1 MRKKL
6 TTLSLLSL
14 LVLAAWEFF
23 KAPASAGQTAEE
35 NATTASPPAWLKS
48 EPLIIVGNWDSMPI
62 FRRRVGGGTTWQEDD
77 YRREHSEETV
87 RRLKDLGVT
96 MAIIHFYKGFG
107 LEAEKEHQED
117 ARKLAALLHKFG
129 IRVGVYIGSTI
140 AYETFLTEK
149 PEAADW
155 FVPDFL
161 GKPVFYD
168 DQTFRKRVY
177 FMHPGY
183 REYMKR
189 VLRLAVEDLKVDDI
203 DFDNTSMQAQASIFQ
218 HPLAI
223 QDFRDYLEK
232 KYPRAE
238 LKKRL
243 GFSDVRNVLPP
254 RWDKPLRTINDPLF
268 QEWADF
274 RCHQLN
280 RYYAEMAQFIRGMN
294 PNVVISTNPHSG
306 ISGRNTV
313 WDQGVDYPGLLPY
326 MDIVWTEE
334 GNEAGVT
341 PEGIL
346 VSKIRTYKMATV
358 LNRRVLT
365 YTAEISP
372 AGTLVSGKA
381 GGKLQMAESMAYN
394 RQSLG
399 MVGDVLA
406 GYSLP
411 EDQRKYIKFFVEHFE
426 DFRDVDN
433 VADVAVLHSHS
444 SLGFNPDRPWQSAML
459 FEQVLI
465 QTKVPFDIIFDQ
477 NLKDLSKYR
486 VLVLPDQ
493 ECLNDEQL
501 DLSRRFVNQGGG
513 LVATEHSSLYTEW
526 RQRRRDFGLKD
537 LLKVD
542 APPWHGA
549 DEPEELLHTGPVR
562 NLVGRGRVV
571 YVPEVKPATAKP
583 PTAPMTSEYWKLPVN
598 WEELAS
604 AVSWAAGD
612 HLSLEV
618 KAPLTV
624 TAELLE
630 QKKSNRLLV
639 HLLNYDVQRS
649 PIVRNIE
656 IILKIPD
663 GRRVEEI
670 SLLSPD
676 EEQAQPRTYVVRDK
690 GIVVNVPHLRTYS
703 LILVRLQH
711 P

>member
-6 TTLSLLSL
+6 TAPTLIFLFAW
-14 LVLAAWEFF
+14 AAWALL
-23 KAPASAGQTAEE
+23 KAGASSGRTVEEITA
-35 NATTASPPAWLKS
+35 AASPPAWLES
-48 EPLIIVGNWDSMPI
+48 GPLIIVGNWDSMPI
-62 FRRRVGGGTTWQEDD
+62 FRRRVGGGTTWQEHE
-77 YRREHSEETV
+77 YLKEHSEETV

-107 LEAEKEHQED
+107 LEAEKEHEED
-117 ARKLAALLHKFG
+117 ARKLAVMLHKFG

-140 AYETFLTEK
+140 AYETFLAEK

-168 DQTFRKRVY
+168 DHTFRKRVY

-203 DFDNTSMQAQASIFQ
+203 DFDNTSMQAQAPIFQ

-223 QDFRDYLEK
+223 QDFRGYLRT
-232 KYPRAE
+232 KYPSE
-238 LKKRL
+238 VLKKRL
-243 GFSDVRNVLPP
+243 GFSDVRYVLPP
-254 RWDKPLRTINDPLF
+254 QWDKPLRTINDPLF

-346 VSKIRTYKMATV
+346 VSKIRTYKMATA
-358 LNRRVLT
+358 LRKRVLT

-372 AGTLVSGKA
+372 NGTLVSGKA

-394 RQSLG
+394 RQCLG
-399 MVGDVLA
+399 MVGGMLA
-406 GYSLP
+406 GYSAAD
-411 EDQRKYIKFFVEHFE
+411 DQRKYIKFFVHHF
-426 DFRDVDN
+426 DHYRDVVN
-433 VADVAVLHSHS
+433 VADVGVLHSHAS
-444 SLGFNPDRPWQSAML
+444 MAFNNDRPWQSAML
-459 FEQVLI
+459 FEQTLI
-465 QTKVPFDIIFDQ
+465 QAKIPFDIIFDHH
-477 NLKDLSKYR
+477 LKDLSKYR
-486 VLVLPDQ
+486 VLALPDQ
-493 ECLNDEQL
+493 ECLNNEQL
-501 DLSRRFVNQGGG
+501 ELIRSFVQQGGG

-526 RQRRRDFGLKD
+526 RQRRPDFGLQD
-537 LLKVD
+537 LLKVS
-542 APPWHGA
+542 APPWPGRSEA
-549 DEPEELLHTGPVR
+549 EDLLKIGPVR
-562 NLVGRGRVV
+562 SAVGRGRVV
-571 YVPEVKPATAKP
+571 YLPEVKPAVEKP
-583 PTAPMTSEYWKLPVN
+583 PTAPMTSVYWKLPVN
-598 WEELAS
+598 EEELIA
-604 AVSWAAGD
+604 AVKWAAGQR
-612 HLSLEV
+612 LSLEV
-618 KAPLTV
+618 KAPPTV
-624 TAELLE
+624 AAELME
-630 QKKSNRLLV
+630 QRQKGELLL
-639 HLLNYDVQRS
+639 HLLNYNFVRTPSVANIEVSLQL
-649 PIVRNIE
+649 PQGKKVRN
-656 IILKIPD
+656 
-663 GRRVEEI
+663 V

-676 EEQAQPRTYVVRDK
+676 EETAEGLPATVRD
-690 GIVVNVPHLRTYS
+690 GRASFVVPRLETYD
-703 LILVRLQH
+703 LVVIQLE
-711 P
+711 

>member
-1 MRKKL
+1 MHRKL
-6 TTLSLLSL
+6 TALTMVLLFSW
-14 LVLAAWEFF
+14 AAWELF
-23 KAPASAGQTAEE
+23 KAPARADQTAQG
-35 NATTASPPAWLKS
+35 TTAATSPPAWLNA

-77 YRREHSEETV
+77 YRKEHSEETV

-107 LEAEKEHQED
+107 LEAEKEHQKD
-117 ARKLAALLHKFG
+117 ARKLAALLHKYG

-140 AYETFLTEK
+140 AYETFLAEK

-203 DFDNTSMQAQASIFQ
+203 DFDNTSMQAQPPILQ

-223 QDFRDYLEK
+223 QDFRDYLQN
-232 KYPRAE
+232 KYPRE
-238 LKKRL
+238 VLKKRL
-243 GFSDVRNVLPP
+243 GFSDVRYVLPP

-274 RCHQLN
+274 RCYQLN

-306 ISGRNTV
+306 ISGKNTV

-334 GNEAGVT
+334 GDEAGVT

-346 VSKIRTYKMATV
+346 VSKIRTYKMATA
-358 LNRRVLT
+358 LHKRVLT

-372 AGTLVSGKA
+372 NGTLVSGKA

-394 RQSLG
+394 RQCLG
-399 MVGDVLA
+399 EVGDVLA
-406 GYSLP
+406 GYSATD
-411 EDQRKYIKFFVEHFE
+411 DQRKYIKFFVDHFDHYRE
-426 DFRDVDN
+426 VAN
-433 VADVAVLHSHS
+433 VADVAVLHSYAS
-444 SLGFNPDRPWQSAML
+444 MAFNNDRPWQSAML
-459 FEQVLI
+459 FEQTLI
-465 QTKVPFDIIFDQ
+465 QAKIPFDIIFDHH
-477 NLKDLSKYR
+477 LKDLSRYR
-486 VLVLPDQ
+486 VLALPDQ
-493 ECLNDEQL
+493 ECLNNEQL
-501 DLSRRFVNQGGG
+501 DLIRRFVQRGGG

-526 RQRRRDFGLKD
+526 RQRRPDFGLHD
-537 LLKVD
+537 LLKVN

-549 DEPEELLHTGPVR
+549 SEPEDLLKTDPAR
-562 NLVGRGRVV
+562 NIVGGGRVV
-571 YVPEVKPATAKP
+571 YLPEVKPAVEKP
-583 PTAPMTSEYWKLPVN
+583 PTAPMTSAYWKLPVN
-598 WEELAS
+598 QQELIE
-604 AVSWAAGD
+604 AVKWAAGQG
-612 HLSLEV
+612 LSLEV
-618 KAPLTV
+618 KAPATV
-624 TAELLE
+624 TAELIE
-630 QKKSNRLLV
+630 QKQKGELV
-639 HLLNYDVQRS
+639 LHLLNYDVARTPS
-649 PIVRNIE
+649 VTNIE
-656 IILKIPD
+656 VSLQLPQGKK
-663 GRRVEEI
+663 VKNV

-676 EEQAQPRTYVVRDK
+676 EETAGTLPVTARDGRASFVVPRLETYDLVV
-690 GIVVNVPHLRTYS
+690 IQLE
-703 LILVRLQH
+703 
-711 P
+711 